1 MNFRR
6 QGLQPEKNE
15 IQDPYSGTSGCPST
29 GDIFVVLG
37 GSSIRQPGMVLSGSW
52 MNEDIENRIPGNRI
66 PGGIE
71 SCEVFIMQ
79 PSLVFCFLQLSLVF
93 KH

>member
-52 MNEDIENRIPGNRI
+52 MNEDIENRIPG
-66 PGGIE
+66 GIE

-79 PSLVFCFLQLSLVF
+79 PSLVFCFCNLA
-93 KH
+93 